1 MEIDFENSRKDA
13 KNFIFIFFTLS
24 DFAPLRAKLYKKP
37 PQSTPL
43 FIFFINNFLKF
54 KKNSFKKPL
63 IYIEYVPQKG
73 GENGKER
80 ND

>member
-13 KNFIFIFFTLS
+13 KCAKNFIFIYFTLS

-43 FIFFINNFLKF
+43 FFYFKIIFLNLK
-54 KKNSFKKPL
+54 KTPSKS
-63 IYIEYVPQKG
+63 Y
-73 GENGKER
+73 
-80 ND
+80 

>member
-1 MEIDFENSRKDA
+1 MEIDFENSRKA
-13 KNFIFIFFTLS
+13 KNFIFIFFTPS
-24 DFAPLRAKLYKKP
+24 AIAPLRAKLYKKP

-73 GENGKER
+73 GENEKER

>member
-37 PQSTPL
+37 SQSTYFL
-43 FIFFINNFLKF
+43 FFLKYFFKF
-54 KKNSFKKPL
+54 KKKSFKKLL

-73 GENGKER
+73 GENER
-80 ND
+80 NSSN